1 MTDWIAQPWPWY
13 VAGPVIGLV
22 VPLLLVACGKLFGI
36 SSNLRH
42 ICAAVLPGNNEF
54 FRYDWKRSGLWNL
67 TFAAGIM
74 IGAWIAWHALPGA
87 GAVGISEATQAD
99 LRALGVQRFDGLFP
113 VDVFSWSALGSV
125 RGIAVLVLGG
135 FLVGF
140 GTRYAGGCTSGHA
153 ITGLSDLQLP
163 SLIAVV
169 AFFAGGLL
177 MTHLLLPWIL

>member
-1 MTDWIAQPWPWY
+1 MDWIAQPWPWY

-22 VPLLLVACGKLFGI
+22 VPLLLLVGGKLFGI
-36 SSNLRH
+36 SSNFRH
-42 ICAAVLPGNNEF
+42 ICAAVLPTRSEF

-74 IGAWIAWHALPGA
+74 IGAYIAWNLLPGT
-87 GAVGISEATQAD
+87 GIIGISEATQAD

-113 VDVFSWSALGSV
+113 ADVFAWSALGSV
-125 RGIAVLVLGG
+125 RGFVALVVGG

-140 GTRYAGGCTSGHA
+140 GTRWAGGCTSGHA

-163 SLIAVV
+163 SLIAVLG
-169 AFFAGGLL
+169 FFAGGLV
-177 MTHLLLPWIL
+177 MTFVLLPWIL